1 MSLSLSLDASL
12 LSTAGGT
19 LPLDDVRLVELARQG
34 REDAFDL
41 LVHRHAQDVHV
52 LCRRMTGDAAA
63 AEDLVQEAFLN
74 AWRALE
80 SFDGRAG
87 FRTWLTRIA
96 VNACLSWRRARA
108 RSRHHQEQALAG
120 RADVVDAEA
129 PGSDLAARLE
139 VLITALPPRQ
149 RIVLSLRV
157 FQGRSFGEIAE
168 AIGSSEA
175 ACRVLLCEAR
185 RKLREQLGR

>member
-1 MSLSLSLDASL
+1 MSLTLSLDASL
-12 LSTAGGT
+12 LSSGGT
-19 LPLDDVRLVELARQG
+19 LPLEDARLVDLARTG

-63 AEDLVQEAFLN
+63 SEDLVQDVFLN

-80 SFDGRAG
+80 GFDGRAG

-96 VNACLSWRRARA
+96 VNACLSWRRSRA

-120 RADVVDAEA
+120 RTDVVDAPA
-129 PGSDLAARLE
+129 PGSDLAVRLE
-139 VLITALPPRQ
+139 ALIAALPPRQ
-149 RIVLSLRV
+149 RLVLSMRA
-157 FQGRSFGEIAE
+157 FQGRSFAEIA
-168 AIGSSEA
+168 AALDSTEA

-185 RKLREQLGR
+185 RKLRERIGDL